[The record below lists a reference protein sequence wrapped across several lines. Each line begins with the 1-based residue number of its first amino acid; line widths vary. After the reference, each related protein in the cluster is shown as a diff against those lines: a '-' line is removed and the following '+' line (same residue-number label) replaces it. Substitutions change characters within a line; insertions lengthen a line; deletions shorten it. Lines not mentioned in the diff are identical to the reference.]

1 MFVVEASYDR
11 TNEVSFLLR
20 KITRISYDLRI
31 KCDMLHQDQHLGTIA
46 EWSPQA
52 VTGQQSAEDECQTLQ
67 VQAKHTDD

>member
-1 MFVVEASYDR
+1 
-11 TNEVSFLLR
+11 
-20 KITRISYDLRI
+20 
-31 KCDMLHQDQHLGTIA
+31 MLHQDQHLGTIA